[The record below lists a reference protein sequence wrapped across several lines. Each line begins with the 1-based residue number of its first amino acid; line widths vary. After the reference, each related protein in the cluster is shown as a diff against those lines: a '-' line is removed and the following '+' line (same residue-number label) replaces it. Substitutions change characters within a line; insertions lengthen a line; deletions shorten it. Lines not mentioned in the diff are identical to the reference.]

1 MFLGPAECGT
11 DMLDE
16 LKANFNALDM
26 LKLLTKIFNLVG
38 KNTSQTTTV
47 PDNVKTEYAGMKDLI
62 EDTMKKEEGV
72 VDAELKT
79 QLESEG
85 GSLEVVDDDGV
96 THTVTS
102 LDDAI
107 T

>member
-1 MFLGPAECGT
+1 
-11 DMLDE
+11 
-16 LKANFNALDM
+16 
-26 LKLLTKIFNLVG
+26 
-38 KNTSQTTTV
+38 
-47 PDNVKTEYAGMKDLI
+47 MKDLI

-107 T
+107 TLVESGKVLSYFKDDEPEPKPVDNVVPVSTETPKMTNCCETCGEVTCVCTS